1 VTNPR
6 HQDVTRDAGGVMM
19 LRMKD
24 FPIETRWQIAT
35 RALSRM
41 IIAAGKQVQDRTP
54 LPDAFYALANEIGRI
69 ASDHSM
75 PRDDAGEIIH
85 TLGVISVML
94 FGPAFETPY
103 IEGFSEEAVI
113 RLTRC
118 PLYSEEFKE
127 LAAPETIR
135 AACCAYLV
143 TTIEALNPE
152 FGLSVPFSRCAGD
165 EFCEMVIE
173 RKKG

>member
-1 VTNPR
+1 M
-6 HQDVTRDAGGVMM
+6 Q
-19 LRMKD
+19 D
-24 FPIETRWQIAT
+24 FPNEARWHIAA

-41 IIAAGKQVQDRTP
+41 IIAAGQQVQAQEP
-54 LPDAFYALANEIGRI
+54 IPDAFYALADEIGRI
-69 ASDHSM
+69 AGDHNM
-75 PRDDAGEIIH
+75 PRGNAGEIIQ
-85 TLGVISVML
+85 TLGIISVML

-118 PLYSEEFKE
+118 PLYDGKFQE
-127 LAAPETIR
+127 LATPETIR

-143 TTIEALNPE
+143 TVIGALNPG
-152 FGLSVPFSRCAGD
+152 FTLSVPFSRCAGD